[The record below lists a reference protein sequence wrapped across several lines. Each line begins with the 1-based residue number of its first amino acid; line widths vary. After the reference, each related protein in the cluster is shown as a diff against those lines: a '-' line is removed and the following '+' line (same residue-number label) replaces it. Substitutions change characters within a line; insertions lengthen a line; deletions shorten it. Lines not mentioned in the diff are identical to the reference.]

1 MATRVL
7 DGIKFFEQFF
17 KGDHLINIPVKFG

>member
-7 DGIKFFEQFF
+7 LGIKLFEQFL
-17 KGDHLINIPVKFG
+17 KVDYKRNIPVKFG